1 MRFSGKTALVTGA
14 ASGIGRATAL
24 RLAGE
29 GARVIAADV
38 NRAGLEETA
47 TLAGAGAGAG
57 VTVAPYDATDLGSC
71 RALVAGAATSGLDIL
86 CNIAGLLDWGPTLD
100 FDEARFERL
109 VAINLTSVFALCR
122 AALPHLIASG
132 GTIVNMA
139 STAGVQGTP
148 YSIGY
153 AASKHGV
160 VGLTKSL
167 AVEFAARGVRINAV
181 CPGHVDTPMTRRPP
195 PEGEFD
201 WALMMRNAPKLPDGI
216 CAPEDVAEMVAFL
229 ASDQARK
236 VTGALF
242 TVDGGQLA
250 G

>member
-1 MRFSGKTALVTGA
+1 MRFANKRALVTGA

-24 RLAGE
+24 QLTAE
-29 GARVIAADV
+29 GAHVFAADV
-38 NRAGLEETA
+38 NAAGLSETA
-47 TLAGAGAGAG
+47 AMAAGA
-57 VTVAPYDATDLGSC
+57 VTVLTYDATDLASC
-71 RALVAGAATSGLDIL
+71 RALVAGAGQGGLDIL

-100 FDEARFERL
+100 FDEDRFQRL
-109 VAINLTSVFALCR
+109 IAVNLTSVFALCR
-122 AALPHLIASG
+122 AALPLLIESG
-132 GTIVNMA
+132 GNIVNMA

-167 AVEFAARGVRINAV
+167 AVEFAARGVRVNAV
-181 CPGHVDTPMTRRPP
+181 CPGHVKTPMTDRPP
-195 PEGEFD
+195 PEGEVD
-201 WALMMRNAPKLPDGI
+201 WSLMMRNAPKLPDGI
-216 CAPEDVAEMVAFL
+216 CEPEDIAEMVAYL

-236 VTGALF
+236 ITGALF

>member
-1 MRFSGKTALVTGA
+1 MRFANKRALVTGA

-24 RLAGE
+24 RLAAE
-29 GARVIAADV
+29 GARVVIADIDA
-38 NRAGLEETA
+38 AGLRDTEA
-47 TLAGAGAGAG
+47 LAAGA
-57 VTVAPYDATDLGSC
+57 VTIHPYDATDLDSC
-71 RALVAGAATSGLDIL
+71 RALVATAAADGGLDIM

-109 VAINLTSVFALCR
+109 IAINLTSVYALCR
-122 AALPHLIASG
+122 AALPHLIESR

-195 PEGEFD
+195 PEGDVD
-201 WALMMRNAPKLPDGI
+201 WTLMMRNAPKLSDGI
-216 CAPEDVAEMVAFL
+216 CAPEDIAAMVAYL
-229 ASDQARK
+229 ASDDARK
-236 VTGALF
+236 ITGALF

>member
-1 MRFSGKTALVTGA
+1 MRFAGKRALVTGA

-24 RLAGE
+24 RLAAE
-29 GARVIAADV
+29 GAHVVAADV
-38 NRAGLEETA
+38 NRAGLLETVSMDPGEMIMA
-47 TLAGAGAGAG
+47 E
-57 VTVAPYDATDLGSC
+57 YDAADVASC
-71 RALVAGAATSGLDIL
+71 QGLVARAAAGGLDIL

-109 VAINLTSVFALCR
+109 IVVNLTSVYALCR
-122 AALPHLIASG
+122 AALPHLIESR

-148 YSIGY
+148 FSIGY

-167 AVEFAARGVRINAV
+167 AVEFAARDVRINAV
-181 CPGHVDTPMTRRPP
+181 CPGHVRTPMTNRPP
-195 PEGEFD
+195 PQGDID
-201 WALMMRNAPKLPDGI
+201 WALMMRNAPKLPDGT
-216 CAPEDVAEMVAFL
+216 CEPEDIAEMVAFL
-229 ASDQARK
+229 ASAQARK
-236 VTGALF
+236 ITGALF

-250 G
+250 D